1 MIGVNFVWGRF
12 LAAALALAGTFV
24 GMSATPALAA
34 PGSAEA
40 DTEIVTR
47 LSLIKDDDLFFGSI
61 IRGTTAGTVTI
72 APSGA
77 RTATGG
83 VTLVPSTFQP
93 ARFAGYGRNNQSV
106 QISMSANSITLDRV
120 GGGATMTVDTWI
132 IGSTPTAQLSTVPLV
147 FTISSSTGIF
157 NFPLGATL
165 RVGANQ
171 PSGTYTG
178 TFSVTVNYL

>member
-1 MIGVNFVWGRF
+1 MNFVWRRF
-12 LAAALALAGTFV
+12 LAAALAFAGALAGM
-24 GMSATPALAA
+24 GATPALAA
-34 PGSAEA
+34 PGSAKA

-47 LSLIKDDDLFFGSI
+47 LSLIKDEDLFFGKI
-61 IRGTTAGTVTI
+61 IRGATAGTVII

-77 RTATGG
+77 RTSTGG
-83 VTLVPSTFQP
+83 VTLAPSTFQP
-93 ARFAGYGRNNQSV
+93 ARFAGYGRTNQSI
-106 QISMSANSITLDRV
+106 QISVSANSITLNRV
-120 GGGATMTVDTWI
+120 GGGATMTVDSWI

-147 FTISSSTGIF
+147 FTIGSATGIF

-171 PSGTYTG
+171 ASGTYTG